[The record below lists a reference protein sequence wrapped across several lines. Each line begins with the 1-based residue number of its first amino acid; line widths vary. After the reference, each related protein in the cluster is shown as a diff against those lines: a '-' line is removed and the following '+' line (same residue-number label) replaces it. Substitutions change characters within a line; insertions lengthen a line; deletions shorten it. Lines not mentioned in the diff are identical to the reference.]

1 MENETAAPPRKITS
15 HIVNPANDKL
25 TITVDDAPGA
35 GGAQHLYMIEGF
47 DTASNDSDPF
57 IARHGSSSKHT
68 TILFQNGPI
77 PEKGVNGIT
86 QEVLLAIVADRL
98 QAFQAGPYACAENAD
113 ALSHVMAAQ
122 EALLGRTRAR
132 MARGVEGTHTV

>member
-1 MENETAAPPRKITS
+1 MRQITS

-25 TITVDDAPGA
+25 TISVMDEPGA
-35 GGAQHLYMIEGF
+35 GGANHRYVVEGF
-47 DTASNDSDPF
+47 DTTKNASGVFEPE
-57 IARHGSSSKHT
+57 HHV

-132 MARGVEGTHTV
+132 MERGVEGTHTV